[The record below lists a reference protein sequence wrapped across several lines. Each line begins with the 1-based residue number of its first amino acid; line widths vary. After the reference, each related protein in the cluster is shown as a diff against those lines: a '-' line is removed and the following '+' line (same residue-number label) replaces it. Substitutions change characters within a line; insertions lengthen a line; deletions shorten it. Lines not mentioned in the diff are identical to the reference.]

1 MNKFLKLKIIFLA
14 LLAVFIVTTGFRCKF
29 ISPEEK
35 ALLEPITITWWGVFD
50 DPENFFEIIN
60 DYKVIHPNITINYRK
75 LRIEEFEIELL
86 NALAEDRGPDIFSIH
101 NTWVTKYLS
110 KIEPLPPSTKMAY
123 EVTQKSLGVKQ
134 ETLIEVRETA
144 SITSAQLKN
153 AFIDVVYED
162 VVRSGKIFGLPL
174 SVDTLALYFN
184 RDLLN
189 NAGIPLP
196 PATWTGLQ
204 DSVKRLTFQDRSGNL
219 IQSGVALGGGDNV
232 ERGSDILSLLMWQN
246 GAQIVTGRQVT
257 FGQLPNSATDRSYN
271 PGPEAIKF
279 YTDFVNPSKEVFT
292 WDETFPNSIDA
303 FAEGKVAMVF
313 GYNYHIAELEQKRQG
328 KLNYGITN
336 VPQIDGR
343 PEVNYASYWLQAVS
357 KKSKQ
362 INEAWDF
369 VQFISS
375 RNEAEKYLTKTLKPT
390 ALRSLI
396 EQQINDDG
404 LKIFADQLL
413 TSKSW
418 YKGNNALAAE
428 NALQE
433 MIKEVGAGGNLQEAV
448 ELASQKIQQTL

>member
-1 MNKFLKLKIIFLA
+1 
-14 LLAVFIVTTGFRCKF
+14 
-29 ISPEEK
+29 
-35 ALLEPITITWWGVFD
+35 
-50 DPENFFEIIN
+50 
-60 DYKVIHPNITINYRK
+60 
-75 LRIEEFEIELL
+75 
-86 NALAEDRGPDIFSIH
+86 
-101 NTWVTKYLS
+101 
-110 KIEPLPPSTKMAY
+110 
-123 EVTQKSLGVKQ
+123 
-134 ETLIEVRETA
+134 
-144 SITSAQLKN
+144 
-153 AFIDVVYED
+153 
-162 VVRSGKIFGLPL
+162 
-174 SVDTLALYFN
+174 
-184 RDLLN
+184 
-189 NAGIPLP
+189 
-196 PATWTGLQ
+196 
-204 DSVKRLTFQDRSGNL
+204 L

>member
-1 MNKFLKLKIIFLA
+1 MNRMNKFLKLKIIFLA

-204 DSVKRLTFQDRSGNL
+204 ESVKRLTFQDRSGNL
-219 IQSGVALGGGDNV
+219 IQSGAALGGGDNI

-257 FGQLPNSATDRSYN
+257 FGQLPN
-271 PGPEAIKF
+271 
-279 YTDFVNPSKEVFT
+279 
-292 WDETFPNSIDA
+292 
-303 FAEGKVAMVF
+303 
-313 GYNYHIAELEQKRQG
+313 
-328 KLNYGITN
+328 
-336 VPQIDGR
+336 
-343 PEVNYASYWLQAVS
+343 
-357 KKSKQ
+357 
-362 INEAWDF
+362 
-369 VQFISS
+369 
-375 RNEAEKYLTKTLKPT
+375 
-390 ALRSLI
+390 
-396 EQQINDDG
+396 
-404 LKIFADQLL
+404 
-413 TSKSW
+413 
-418 YKGNNALAAE
+418 
-428 NALQE
+428 
-433 MIKEVGAGGNLQEAV
+433 
-448 ELASQKIQQTL
+448 